1 MKLFV
6 DDERPAPA
14 GWDLALTSAEAI
26 AVLERHA
33 SIRNVSN
40 ALGPQVDRIEA
51 ISLDHDLGGDDTTR
65 PVVLFMCEFECWPE
79 RLYVHTGNPIG
90 EEWLCGMV
98 RRYAPPGTLKGWGLN
113 YWGTGP
119 DSVMRNPAST

>member
-6 DDERPAPA
+6 DDERPAPMM
-14 GWDLALTSAEAI
+14 WDLALTSTEAI
-26 AVLERHA
+26 TKLTPYLKLP
-33 SIRNVSN
+33 SS
-40 ALGPQVDRIEA
+40 VDVV
-51 ISLDHDLGGDDTTR
+51 SLDHDLGGDDTTR
-65 PVVLFMCEFECWPE
+65 PVVLWMCENDWWPQSI
-79 RLYVHTGNPIG
+79 YVHTGNPIG

-119 DSVMRNPAST
+119 DSVLRES